1 VLQVKSGGHSQNP
14 GFSSTEGI
22 QIYTGKF
29 SQVTYDAI
37 SGTVVIGTGL
47 VWDSVYQQL
56 QEHNVIV
63 LGGRFTGVS
72 GCDPHSWRN
81 LNHIMNRLAL
91 VASYS
96 AEVGLW
102 GLSAFLY
109 VDASPIGYSYKTNQ
123 HGLAI
128 DTIVG
133 YNLVLP
139 NGTVACVTESTHPD
153 LFFGLKG
160 GFNNFVSLPSNII
173 GGRCTYR
180 VTGDRNRFHDDRVPA
195 DGSVGTDGPLCN
207 CPPAGR

>member
-1 VLQVKSGGHSQNP
+1 M
-14 GFSSTEGI
+14 
-22 QIYTGKF
+22 
-29 SQVTYDAI
+29 TYDAV

-47 VWDSVYQQL
+47 IWDNVYQQL
-56 QEHNVIV
+56 QEYNVVV

-72 GCDPHSWRN
+72 GCDPYSWRN
-81 LNHIMNRLAL
+81 LNPITTRLAL

-96 AEVGLW
+96 VEVGLW
-102 GLSAFLY
+102 RVSAFLY
-109 VDASPIGYSYKTNQ
+109 ADASLTGYSYKTNQ

-173 GGRCTYR
+173 GARLHLPGYR
-180 VTGDRNRFHDDRVPA
+180 
-195 DGSVGTDGPLCN
+195 GS
-207 CPPAGR
+207 